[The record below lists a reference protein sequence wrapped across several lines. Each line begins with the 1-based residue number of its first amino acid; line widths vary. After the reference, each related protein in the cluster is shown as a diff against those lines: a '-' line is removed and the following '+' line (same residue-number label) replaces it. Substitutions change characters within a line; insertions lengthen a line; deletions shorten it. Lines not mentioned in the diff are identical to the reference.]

1 MVFLMQAGFAVRE
14 SGIVQPKN
22 VTSSLQKIV
31 MSVSI
36 GAICFWLLGYGFAF
50 GEDQSGFIGDG
61 FSPNTH
67 IDKHVNNP
75 AQRTDL

>member
-61 FSPNTH
+61 Y
-67 IDKHVNNP
+67 
-75 AQRTDL
+75 